1 MYDTPAQSQILLQ
14 EVLRQMIEESNLQSE
29 EELLQELN
37 LGKTARNILTA
48 AGITLAS
55 LTGTLTKASAQTT
68 APLDTIILKTTKVSP
83 GEVLPGGN
91 LVMKPGKVSVANL
104 IKGTTDSQTGGS
116 TLDKVHAVLSH
127 KNLSN
132 DFADQID
139 KALKDF
145 RAKGYSPDVTDIEV
159 SVIVKGDTVTTNA
172 SCKII
177 QSKDGKAYTIFSTRG
192 AIGKKG
198 SDYQTRYNTN
208 TAGLESRLAQF
219 KGGSAKK
226 IDTKNITFTVNGQE
240 YGLLQSFYV
249 ASTAEDDSISELLI
263 PLTADTLYAPKT
275 GKVIKYDPS
284 APSPGPDPEPD
295 KNDEGFAITDIP
307 GTTSAA
313 TFLELGQK
321 VEREISAALKKLPGG
336 GGKVES
342 YEPSFSNG
350 KYIVKWEVTN
360 AYGKEV
366 NAFTRRGN
374 INTTLQA
381 AKKDVSTQVYDK
393 AIPALKAKGY
403 TITSVMD
410 TGGIKLPDGRYWF
423 EMLINMTAP
432 TVQESKLTLEAVDRL
447 KLLAGIK

>member
-1 MYDTPAQSQILLQ
+1 MYNTPVPSQILLH
-14 EVLRQMIEESNLQSE
+14 EVLRQMIEESNFQSE

-37 LGKTARNILTA
+37 LSKTARSILTA
-48 AGITLAS
+48 AGITLAT
-55 LTGTLTKASAQTT
+55 LTGAFTKGSAQTA

-83 GEVLPGGN
+83 GDVLPGGSI
-91 LVMKPGKVSVANL
+91 VMNTGKVSIENL
-104 IKGTTDSQTGGS
+104 VKGTIDSETGGS
-116 TLDKVHAVLSH
+116 ALDKVHAVLSH
-127 KNLSN
+127 KNLSK
-132 DFADQID
+132 DFADLID

-145 RAKGYSPDVTDIEV
+145 RAEGYTPDVTDIKV
-159 SVIVKGDTVTTNA
+159 NITVKGDSVFTNA

-177 QSKDGKAYTIFSTRG
+177 QSQDGKAYTIFSSRG

-198 SDYQTRYNTN
+198 SDYQTRYNSN
-208 TAGLESRLAQF
+208 VNGLEGRLAKL

-226 IDTKNITFTVNGQE
+226 VDTKNITFTINGQE
-240 YGLLQSFYV
+240 YGLIQSFYV
-249 ASTAEDDSISELLI
+249 ASTAEDDSISDLLI
-263 PLTADTLYAPKT
+263 PLSADTLSARKT
-275 GKVIKYDPS
+275 DKVAEYQ
-284 APSPGPDPEPD
+284 APSSPSNLAPESD

-307 GTTSAA
+307 GTTSAT

-336 GGKVES
+336 GGKVEK

-350 KYIVKWEVTN
+350 KYTVKWEVTN

-423 EMLINMTAP
+423 EMAVNMTAP
-432 TVQESKLTLEAVDRL
+432 TVQESKLTLEAVNRF
-447 KLLAGIK
+447 KLLAGIN